1 MTGVILALTTWLIML
16 TACGESQRSLP
27 VIHAAVSAA
36 QTTGPSKADIPDPP
50 QHSFQSFA
58 MDEIDKQVPKQLCY
72 PFIKERP
79 RPQRAD
85 AVQARLQQ
93 ADRMTEAF
101 DSDLLTVDLIGD
113 HANILSLE
121 FPVVW
126 PDEESYA
133 DRVSSAMEDYF
144 SSPDTEDYMCN
155 SGFAE
160 VRLSAKDINDGQ
172 IHAIWKA
179 QVTSEGLVK
188 IQDSGNVRSRS
199 ASALAYR

>member
-1 MTGVILALTTWLIML
+1 ML

-27 VIHAAVSAA
+27 VIHAAVSMP
-36 QTTGPSKADIPDPP
+36 QTTRPSKADIPDPQ
-50 QHSFQSFA
+50 QHSFRIVNFT
-58 MDEIDKQVPKQLCY
+58 MDELEKRVPKQLCY
-72 PFIKERP
+72 PFIQKRP
-79 RPQRAD
+79 RRQRAD

-93 ADRMTEAF
+93 ADRMTAAF
-101 DSDLLTVDLIGD
+101 DAQLLTVDLIGD

-126 PDEESYA
+126 PDEEAYA
-133 DRVSSAMEDYF
+133 DRVSSVVEEYF
-144 SSPDTEDYMCN
+144 SSPDTEDSMCN

-160 VRLSAKDINDGQ
+160 VRLSAKDTIDGH

-188 IQDSGNVRSRS
+188 NQDDGNVRSRS
-199 ASALAYR
+199 ASALTYR